1 MIDSAP
7 QIPRLYNRYYEIPRN
22 PSSAFMEEISLRAIR
37 GMSDDAVRDA
47 VELMQMFSF
56 LHRDGLSEEIF
67 HQAWTGLWNRD
78 YSE

>member
-1 MIDSAP
+1 
-7 QIPRLYNRYYEIPRN
+7 
-22 PSSAFMEEISLRAIR
+22 
-37 GMSDDAVRDA
+37 MSDVAVQDA